1 MKKPYYIGAFAA
13 LVGIS
18 TLTFGAENET
28 APDKNSNQWEKG
40 APLPLHTI
48 EGSGGVLITPRAYL
62 TNPGD
67 PAKDYSL
74 PSLSA
79 TYVNAR
85 QKSVTS
91 LSVSETLFQRVELGF
106 GASRFDTGSLR
117 SDVLTYAG
125 ANTGTDD
132 VWLFNLNARFLALKE
147 GEFNLPLPAITV
159 GVHGKY
165 NDGIGGINRNLGGLL
180 DTIGYRR
187 DYGVDFTVTATK
199 SFSIYGHPLIL
210 TVGGRASQ
218 GAQLGYL
225 GFGGS
230 YKFTVEGSVVFG
242 VTDWLFV
249 AAEYRQKPDPYSRV
263 SAGGKTLI
271 GGEDDWWTV
280 GAAFLLDKHTT
291 LTVGYGHFGRLLNT
305 KENTAWAVSLK
316 YEF

>member
-48 EGSGGVLITPRAYL
+48 EGSGGVLITPLAYL

-67 PAKDYSL
+67 PSKDYSL

-91 LSVSETLFQRVELGF
+91 LSVTETLFQRVELGF

-147 GEFNLPLPAITV
+147 GEFDLPLPAITV
-159 GVHGKY
+159 GC
-165 NDGIGGINRNLGGLL
+165 
-180 DTIGYRR
+180 TE
-187 DYGVDFTVTATK
+187 
-199 SFSIYGHPLIL
+199 S
-210 TVGGRASQ
+210 
-218 GAQLGYL
+218 
-225 GFGGS
+225 
-230 YKFTVEGSVVFG
+230 
-242 VTDWLFV
+242 
-249 AAEYRQKPDPYSRV
+249 
-263 SAGGKTLI
+263 
-271 GGEDDWWTV
+271 
-280 GAAFLLDKHTT
+280 TT
-291 LTVGYGHFGRLLNT
+291 T
-305 KENTAWAVSLK
+305 E
-316 YEF
+316 